1 MDKKIFFLHIPKTG
15 GQSINH
21 FFRRTCSEETYLDH
35 IESLDQAAINQGVFR
50 SKKFVSGHVPF
61 QRLKGILTPRDE
73 WFFLTFVREP
83 FSQLMSH
90 LSWVRNIYS
99 NPTVFSK
106 VSKEIQE
113 LSEIF
118 ARTDF
123 HDVNQFKSLVENL
136 PEYALVFFDNCQV
149 RYFADPDPTISLG
162 DKECARAIKESSF
175 FDYFGVFEDFENS
188 MKELVDL
195 GWGKEFNDLEIP
207 HQNKKNPK
215 ISTDESLLPSF
226 REITDHLTRYDEK
239 LYKEITGLRE
249 EARQFGKN
257 ST

>member
-1 MDKKIFFLHIPKTG
+1 
-15 GQSINH
+15 
-21 FFRRTCSEETYLDH
+21 LD
-35 IESLDQAAINQGVFR
+35 LADINQGVFR

-61 QRLKGILTPRDE
+61 PRLKGIFTPRDE

-149 RYFADPDPTISLG
+149 RYFADPDPTTSLG
-162 DKECARAIKESSF
+162 AKECARAIKESSF
-175 FDYFGVFEDFENS
+175 FDYIGVFEDFENS

-195 GWGKEFNDLEIP
+195 ECGKEFNDWEIP

-215 ISTDESLLPSF
+215 IIEDESLLPSF
-226 REITDHLTRYDEK
+226 REITAHLTRYDEK
-239 LYKEITGLRE
+239 LYKELTGLRG
-249 EARQFGKN
+249 EARPEFPRC
-257 ST
+257 S